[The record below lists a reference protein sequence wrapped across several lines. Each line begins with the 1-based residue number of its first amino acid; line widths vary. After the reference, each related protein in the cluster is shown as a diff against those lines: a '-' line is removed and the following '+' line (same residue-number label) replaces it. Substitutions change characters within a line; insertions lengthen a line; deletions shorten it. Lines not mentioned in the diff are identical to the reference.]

1 MSEFYD
7 PSHQQLQDEFQSR
20 PLADR
25 LRELIVKPFLDEEA
39 QTFIK
44 SRNNFYLTT
53 VDAQGFPTVSH
64 KGGDEGFVILE
75 T

>member
-39 QTFIK
+39 QTFIL
-44 SRNNFYLTT
+44 SLI
-53 VDAQGFPTVSH
+53 H
-64 KGGDEGFVILE
+64 I
-75 T
+75 